1 MKKSFKQI
9 ALVLFALA
17 LVFSLC
23 LSMLSC
29 DETEDDGATTTSP
42 SIPGIGTSGT
52 VEEPQGTLP
61 FGSTGDI
68 SSTSG
73 TEGTTSTPITP
84 PADEGRYINPLTG
97 LRTEYDASGLKPIA
111 VVVDNISSA
120 YAHQTGL
127 AQADILYETLASP
140 GISRLTLI
148 VSDYSALEDICNI
161 RNATLEHLDIVGS
174 HNAVLVAHGGS
185 KYNNFTSVAE
195 ARLGGGWSEE
205 HQKDTFGYINTTIDV
220 GFTAEGGAKYRT
232 IKYYSQTHAD
242 AISATLKD
250 GLKALYYTD
259 GVVRN
264 DLGGENGY
272 DTILTKE
279 GLEAVLNSK
288 YSRFYYAGA
297 TKAGEA
303 KGFGFAA
310 GEKVMNGA
318 AATNIAL
325 SFTVDNSKGAS
336 KKSVSYAYDA
346 ASGMYMRSQDG
357 KAHKDSATGTQLAF
371 KNVITLF
378 TDVTSVSTKEEGVV
392 ATTATTG
399 EGTGYYFCG
408 GEAVEIKWSKAAWNA
423 ELVLTDSAGNALELA
438 RGTTYIGYLD
448 NTDTAAAVSFN

>member
-9 ALVLFALA
+9 ALVLLALA

-29 DETEDDGATTTSP
+29 DEKDSDATTTSP
-42 SIPGIGTSGT
+42 QIPGIGTSGT
-52 VEEPQGTLP
+52 TAEPLGTSASA
-61 FGSTGDI
+61 STADI
-68 SSTSG
+68 FTTGTTS
-73 TEGTTSTPITP
+73 GTTSTPVIP
-84 PADEGRYINPLTG
+84 PLNEGNYINPLTG
-97 LRTEYDASGLKPIA
+97 LKTSYDASGLKPIA
-111 VVVDNISSA
+111 VVVDNIASA
-120 YAHQTGL
+120 YPHQTGL
-127 AQADILYETLASP
+127 TQADVLYETLVAP
-140 GISRLTLI
+140 GISRLTVL
-148 VSDYSALEDICNI
+148 VSDYSKLEAICNI

-195 ARLGGGWSEE
+195 ARLGGGWSEA

-220 GFTAEGGAKYRT
+220 GFTAEGGAKYKT
-232 IKYYSQTHAD
+232 IKYYSRTHAD

-250 GLKALYYTD
+250 GLRALYYTD
-259 GVVRN
+259 GIVRT

-272 DTILTKE
+272 DTILTAE
-279 GLEAVLNSK
+279 GLAAVLNSK

-297 TKAGEA
+297 SKAGDA
-303 KGFGFAA
+303 KGFRFAE
-310 GEKVMNGA
+310 GETGLNGA
-318 AATNIAL
+318 AASNVVL

-346 ASGMYMRSQDG
+346 ASGMYKRSQDG
-357 KAHKDSATGTQLAF
+357 KAHKDAATGEQLAF

-378 TDVTSVSTKEEGVV
+378 TDVTSVTTKEEGIV
-392 ATTATTG
+392 ATTVTTG

-408 GEAVEIKWSKAAWNA
+408 GEAVEIKWSKSAWNA
-423 ELVLTDSAGNALELA
+423 ELVLTDKAGNALELTP
-438 RGTTYIGYLD
+438 GTTYVGYLD